1 MIWFYTMDISSSICH
16 RFDVEIPRGK
26 FIETTSILKGESTWK
41 LWHRFDMEISTWIR
55 LSKSTKYRWVLHVD
69 FSMSFRRQIEVTSVL
84 AVSIVSLSNIFCSG
98 NLFEAVLVL
107 SPCNFNNIGVITDTG
122 TSGTI
127 SCGNICNNANKY
139 E

>member
-1 MIWFYTMDISSSICH
+1 
-16 RFDVEIPRGK
+16 
-26 FIETTSILKGESTWK
+26 
-41 LWHRFDMEISTWIR
+41 MEISTWIR